1 MGKRTGEIAVK
12 SEYCAIERIGHENS
26 TFGIGRVIRRVRHPD
41 AIPIR
46 EAKID
51 RMLLTYID
59 YDRTWRAWCITHPLR
74 QEQAKAL
81 LGREFA
87 SLDELRAAF
96 PPLPKR
102 PETAAEAVEQV
113 IAGRK

>member
-1 MGKRTGEIAVK
+1 MTTELCAVEI
-12 SEYCAIERIGHENS
+12 ITRLPG
-26 TFGIGRVIRRVRHPD
+26 TQFGIGKVMRRARAPKRHR
-41 AIPIR
+41 IR
-46 EAKID
+46 EVLIGKE
-51 RMLLTYID
+51 LLTYAD
-59 YDRTWRAWCITHPLR
+59 YDRTWRAWIITHPHR
-74 QEQAKAL
+74 QGQAKEL
-81 LGREFA
+81 LGQWFG